1 MNCSNC
7 GHEIRESAQFC
18 EYCGEKVIAQPKTP
32 EETAR
37 EEIEAKCLK
46 DYEKYEAKIK
56 KGRRRRMFFWWIASL
71 VFAVASVVFKYFSG
85 DNWWRFLVFVSVP
98 LAIVFFILGIKGRF
112 TTKPGDKEE
121 LSRLS
126 QAYENAK
133 NDEIT
138 EK

>member
-37 EEIEAKCLK
+37 EELEAKYLRE
-46 DYEKYEAKIK
+46 YEKYEAKIK
-56 KGRRRRMFFWWIASL
+56 RSQRRYMILCWIVSL
-71 VFAVASVVFKYFSG
+71 VLALASVVFKYFSG

-133 NDEIT
+133 MM
-138 EK
+138 K